1 LFLARHAAFAQ
12 TPAQEK
18 HSPGSAQDSAS
29 PKASDADEALQKAI
43 DRSGNDRAA
52 LERNLKQYL
61 LQYPDAPQRAA
72 VYRALV
78 EACKQLRDSAC
89 ALEYAE
95 RLVALRPD
103 DYEMMMLAVALLQQQ
118 NDDASLARAVGYITR
133 VLDRIEKSSP
143 EDRTPRESLTD
154 WQQQHDDIRAS
165 LYSMRGAVEKSQHNP
180 SAATKDLE
188 MSYSLAPN
196 AVSAKMLGEIAEEM
210 HDPSKAIDEYTLA
223 FVLPQPGPFGKV
235 DRRDVRM
242 SLGNVW
248 RQVHGSEAGL
258 GDQILAAYDKVA
270 APAAKSGR
278 VQPK

>member
-1 LFLARHAAFAQ
+1 MRTCNLCLCLALSTLFLARHAAFAQ

-18 HSPGSAQDSAS
+18 HPPGSAQDSAS

-61 LQYPDAPQRAA
+61 LQYPDSPQRAA

-118 NDDASLARAVGYITR
+118 NDDASLARA
-133 VLDRIEKSSP
+133 
-143 EDRTPRESLTD
+143 
-154 WQQQHDDIRAS
+154 
-165 LYSMRGAVEKSQHNP
+165 
-180 SAATKDLE
+180 
-188 MSYSLAPN
+188 
-196 AVSAKMLGEIAEEM
+196 
-210 HDPSKAIDEYTLA
+210 
-223 FVLPQPGPFGKV
+223 
-235 DRRDVRM
+235 
-242 SLGNVW
+242 
-248 RQVHGSEAGL
+248 
-258 GDQILAAYDKVA
+258 
-270 APAAKSGR
+270 
-278 VQPK
+278 